1 MWRGRRH
8 GTDGVEEGFAAR
20 AVGPVVEDEAEEVDV
35 CSWGCGEYSRVVR
48 HLDVWKVERVRKG
61 GLSRGQV

>member
-1 MWRGRRH
+1 M
-8 GTDGVEEGFAAR
+8 EEEFSAR

-35 CSWGCGEYSRVVR
+35 CSWGCGEYSREVR
-48 HLDVWKVERVRKG
+48 QLNVWKVERFRKG